1 MLIKTNMPPGRP
13 EKLLKKK
20 IPNYLTV
27 HIDQNGVIVPMV

>member
-20 IPNYLTV
+20 KYQITLLFILTK
-27 HIDQNGVIVPMV
+27 MV